1 MEQKKPII
9 LQVDESTKKMISEL
23 EGRISEGFAD
33 ALGELKGKI
42 SSSSDAIDALRTKLN
57 RINDIQDSVD
67 ESSTKSDEIKRGIEN
82 LIKIVSSKLNV
93 DVKEYTSDN
102 PLDKQATKGDVE
114 NSVRES
120 LANLENLK
128 DSLTKSLSGFGERHL
143 DSFTNLSS
151 LIENVKSSISVLQE
165 KQNDMA
171 DDVTSDF
178 KNIVDTIDTLFAQGK
193 EQISN
198 IVSAITDTVNQ
209 TDSNLRQ
216 QFENSQ
222 AEQKNQ
228 FEQNQSA
235 LKSQSKQLSQNAEP
249 LQNIQ
254 ESLSTSFQEADG
266 KLKDLANS
274 LAASH
279 KSYSDQMGASF
290 DSSRNGIKAEFAH
303 LNTIICENEER
314 LIANTKAASDRITN
328 NALSAKS
335 EILSDNQEKAFQTL
349 SSIKEFREF
358 VDNRVTSVEREC
370 SAISKDVE
378 SFKESMASEVSIIK
392 ENQEYIQNTLN
403 EVLYHSIPFWR
414 FKARKAVKQLKK
426 Q

>member
-9 LQVDESTKKMISEL
+9 LQVDESTKKMVAEL

-33 ALGELKGKI
+33 TLGDLKGKI

-67 ESSTKSDEIKRGIEN
+67 ESSAKSDEIKRSIEN
-82 LIKIVSSKLNV
+82 LINVVSRKLNV
-93 DVKEYTSDN
+93 DAKEFTSDN
-102 PLDKQATKGDVE
+102 PLDKQATNGDID

-120 LANLENLK
+120 LVNLENLK
-128 DSLTKSLSGFGERHL
+128 DFLTKSLSGFGERHL

-151 LIENVKSSISVLQE
+151 LIENVKSSISTLLE
-165 KQNDMA
+165 KQNDIA
-171 DDVTSDF
+171 GDVTSDF
-178 KNIVDTIDTLFAQGK
+178 KNIVDTIDILFAQGK
-193 EQISN
+193 EQLFNIESAIKDAVNRTGSN
-198 IVSAITDTVNQ
+198 I
-209 TDSNLRQ
+209 RQ
-216 QFENSQ
+216 
-222 AEQKNQ
+222 Q

-235 LKSQSKQLSQNAEP
+235 LKSQSEQLSQNTEA
-249 LQNIQ
+249 LLNIL
-254 ESLSTSFQEADG
+254 ESLSTSFQEVDG

-279 KSYSDQMGASF
+279 KSYRDQMGAYF
-290 DSSRNGIKAEFAH
+290 DSSRNGIKTEFAH

-328 NALSAKS
+328 NTLSAKS

-370 SAISKDVE
+370 SAISKEVE
-378 SFKESMASEVSIIK
+378 SFKEAMASEVSIIK

-414 FKARKAVKQLKK
+414 FKVRKAVKQLKK

>member
-57 RINDIQDSVD
+57 RINDIQDSMD

-235 LKSQSKQLSQNAEP
+235 LKSQSKQLSQNAET

-274 LAASH
+274 LAASR

>member
-178 KNIVDTIDTLFAQGK
+178 KDIVDTIDTLFAQGK
-193 EQISN
+193 EQITN
-198 IVSAITDTVNQ
+198 IESAITDMVNQ

-222 AEQKNQ
+222 TEQKNQ

-235 LKSQSKQLSQNAEP
+235 LKSQSKQLSQNADT

-254 ESLSTSFQEADG
+254 ESLSTSFQEADS
-266 KLKDLANS
+266 KLNDLANF
-274 LAASH
+274 LTASH

-290 DSSRNGIKAEFAH
+290 DSSRNGIKTEFAH

-328 NALSAKS
+328 NTLSAKS
-335 EILSDNQEKAFQTL
+335 ELLSDNQEKSFQTL
-349 SSIKEFREF
+349 SSIKELREF
-358 VDNRVTSVEREC
+358 VDNRVASVEREC
-370 SAISKDVE
+370 SAISKEVE

-392 ENQEYIQNTLN
+392 ENQDYIQNTLN

-414 FKARKAVKQLKK
+414 FKTRKAVKQLKK

>member
-93 DVKEYTSDN
+93 DVKEYISDN
-102 PLDKQATKGDVE
+102 PLDKQATKGDVD

-178 KNIVDTIDTLFAQGK
+178 KDIVDTIDTLFAQGK
-193 EQISN
+193 EQITN
-198 IVSAITDTVNQ
+198 IESAITDMVNQ

-222 AEQKNQ
+222 TEQKNQ

-235 LKSQSKQLSQNAEP
+235 LKSQSKQLSQNADT

-254 ESLSTSFQEADG
+254 ESLSTSFQEADS
-266 KLKDLANS
+266 KLKDLANF
-274 LAASH
+274 LTASH

-290 DSSRNGIKAEFAH
+290 DSSRNGIKTEFAH

-328 NALSAKS
+328 NTLSAKS
-335 EILSDNQEKAFQTL
+335 ELLSDNQEKSFQTL

-358 VDNRVTSVEREC
+358 VDNRVASVEREC
-370 SAISKDVE
+370 SAISKEVE

-392 ENQEYIQNTLN
+392 ENQDYIQNTLN

-414 FKARKAVKQLKK
+414 FKTRKAVKQLKK

>member
-9 LQVDESTKKMISEL
+9 LQVDESTKKMVAEL

-33 ALGELKGKI
+33 TLGDLKGKI

-67 ESSTKSDEIKRGIEN
+67 ESSAKSDEIKRSIEN
-82 LIKIVSSKLNV
+82 LINVVSRKLNV
-93 DVKEYTSDN
+93 DAKEFTSDN
-102 PLDKQATKGDVE
+102 PLDKQATKGDID

-120 LANLENLK
+120 LVNLENLK
-128 DSLTKSLSGFGERHL
+128 DFLTKSLSGFGEHHL

-151 LIENVKSSISVLQE
+151 LIENVKSSISTLLE
-165 KQNDMA
+165 KQNDIA
-171 DDVTSDF
+171 GDVTSDF
-178 KNIVDTIDTLFAQGK
+178 KNIVDTIDILFAQGK
-193 EQISN
+193 EQLFNIESAIKDAVNRTGSN
-198 IVSAITDTVNQ
+198 I
-209 TDSNLRQ
+209 RQ
-216 QFENSQ
+216 
-222 AEQKNQ
+222 Q

-235 LKSQSKQLSQNAEP
+235 LKSQSEQLSQNTEA
-249 LQNIQ
+249 LLNIL
-254 ESLSTSFQEADG
+254 ESLSTSFQEVDG

-279 KSYSDQMGASF
+279 KSYRDQMGAYF
-290 DSSRNGIKAEFAH
+290 DSSRNGIKTEFAH

-328 NALSAKS
+328 NTLSAKS

-370 SAISKDVE
+370 SAISKEVE
-378 SFKESMASEVSIIK
+378 SFKEAMASEVSIIK

-414 FKARKAVKQLKK
+414 FKVRKAVKQLKK

>member
-33 ALGELKGKI
+33 ALGDLKGKI

-67 ESSTKSDEIKRGIEN
+67 ESSAKSDEIKRSIEN
-82 LIKIVSSKLNV
+82 LINVVSRKLNV
-93 DVKEYTSDN
+93 DAKEFTSDN
-102 PLDKQATKGDVE
+102 PLDKQATKGDID

-120 LANLENLK
+120 LVNLENLK
-128 DSLTKSLSGFGERHL
+128 DFLTKSLSGFGERHL

-151 LIENVKSSISVLQE
+151 LIENVKSSISTLLE
-165 KQNDMA
+165 KQNDIA
-171 DDVTSDF
+171 GDVTSDF
-178 KNIVDTIDTLFAQGK
+178 KNIVDTIDILFAQGK
-193 EQISN
+193 EQLFNIESAIKDAVNRTGSN
-198 IVSAITDTVNQ
+198 I
-209 TDSNLRQ
+209 RQ
-216 QFENSQ
+216 
-222 AEQKNQ
+222 Q

-235 LKSQSKQLSQNAEP
+235 LKSQSEQLSQNTEA
-249 LQNIQ
+249 LLNIL
-254 ESLSTSFQEADG
+254 ESLSTSFQEVDG

-279 KSYSDQMGASF
+279 KSYRDQMGAYF
-290 DSSRNGIKAEFAH
+290 DSSRNGIKTEFAH

-328 NALSAKS
+328 NTLSAKS

-370 SAISKDVE
+370 SAISKEVE
-378 SFKESMASEVSIIK
+378 SFKEAMAYEVSIIK

>member
-33 ALGELKGKI
+33 ALGDLKGKI

-67 ESSTKSDEIKRGIEN
+67 ESSAKSDEIKRSIEN
-82 LIKIVSSKLNV
+82 LINVVLRKLNV
-93 DVKEYTSDN
+93 DAKEFTSDN
-102 PLDKQATKGDVE
+102 PLDKQATKGDID

-120 LANLENLK
+120 LVNLENLK
-128 DSLTKSLSGFGERHL
+128 DFLTKSLSGFGERHL

-151 LIENVKSSISVLQE
+151 LIENVKSSISTLLE
-165 KQNDMA
+165 KQNDIA
-171 DDVTSDF
+171 GDVTSDF
-178 KNIVDTIDTLFAQGK
+178 KNIVDTIDILFAQGK
-193 EQISN
+193 EQLFNIESAIKDAVNRTGSN
-198 IVSAITDTVNQ
+198 I
-209 TDSNLRQ
+209 RQ
-216 QFENSQ
+216 
-222 AEQKNQ
+222 Q

-235 LKSQSKQLSQNAEP
+235 LKSQSEQLSQNTEA
-249 LQNIQ
+249 LLNIL
-254 ESLSTSFQEADG
+254 ESLSTSFQEVDG

-279 KSYSDQMGASF
+279 KSYRDQMGAYF
-290 DSSRNGIKAEFAH
+290 DSSRNGIKTEFAH

-328 NALSAKS
+328 NTLSAKS

-370 SAISKDVE
+370 SAISKEVE
-378 SFKESMASEVSIIK
+378 SFKEAMASEVSIIK

>member
-57 RINDIQDSVD
+57 RINDIQDSMD

-235 LKSQSKQLSQNAEP
+235 LKSQSKQLSQNAET

-370 SAISKDVE
+370 SAISKEVE
-378 SFKESMASEVSIIK
+378 SFKEAMASEVSIIK

-414 FKARKAVKQLKK
+414 FKVRKAVKQLKK

>member
-57 RINDIQDSVD
+57 RINDIQDSMD

-235 LKSQSKQLSQNAEP
+235 LKSQSKQLSQNAET

-266 KLKDLANS
+266 KLKYLTNS

-279 KSYSDQMGASF
+279 KSYSDQRGAYF

>member
-57 RINDIQDSVD
+57 RINDIQDSMD

-235 LKSQSKQLSQNAEP
+235 LKSQSKQLSQNAET

-274 LAASH
+274 LDASH

>member
-9 LQVDESTKKMISEL
+9 LQVDESTKKMVAEL

-33 ALGELKGKI
+33 TLGDLKGKI

-67 ESSTKSDEIKRGIEN
+67 ESSAKSDKIKRSIEN
-82 LIKIVSSKLNV
+82 LINVVSRKLNV
-93 DVKEYTSDN
+93 DAKEFTSDN
-102 PLDKQATKGDVE
+102 PLDKQATKGDID

-120 LANLENLK
+120 LVNLENLK
-128 DSLTKSLSGFGERHL
+128 DFLTKSLSGFGERHL

-151 LIENVKSSISVLQE
+151 LIENVKSSISTLLE
-165 KQNDMA
+165 KQNDIA
-171 DDVTSDF
+171 GDVTSDF
-178 KNIVDTIDTLFAQGK
+178 KNIVDTIDILFAQGK
-193 EQISN
+193 EQLFNIESAIKDAVNRTGSN
-198 IVSAITDTVNQ
+198 I
-209 TDSNLRQ
+209 RQ
-216 QFENSQ
+216 
-222 AEQKNQ
+222 Q

-235 LKSQSKQLSQNAEP
+235 LKSQSEQLSQNTEA
-249 LQNIQ
+249 LLNIL
-254 ESLSTSFQEADG
+254 ESLSTSFQEVDG

-279 KSYSDQMGASF
+279 KSYRDQMGAYF
-290 DSSRNGIKAEFAH
+290 DSSRNGIKTEFAH

-328 NALSAKS
+328 NTLSAKS

-370 SAISKDVE
+370 SAISKEVE
-378 SFKESMASEVSIIK
+378 SFKEAMASEVSIIK

-414 FKARKAVKQLKK
+414 FKVRKAVKQLKK

>member
-9 LQVDESTKKMISEL
+9 LQVDESTKKMVAEL

-33 ALGELKGKI
+33 TLGDLKGKI

-67 ESSTKSDEIKRGIEN
+67 ESSAKSDEIKRSIEN
-82 LIKIVSSKLNV
+82 LINVVSRKLNV
-93 DVKEYTSDN
+93 DAKEFTSDN
-102 PLDKQATKGDVE
+102 PLDKQATKGDID

-120 LANLENLK
+120 LVNLENLK
-128 DSLTKSLSGFGERHL
+128 DFLTKSLSGFGERHL

-151 LIENVKSSISVLQE
+151 LIENVKSSISTLLE
-165 KQNDMA
+165 KQNDIA
-171 DDVTSDF
+171 GDVTSDF
-178 KNIVDTIDTLFAQGK
+178 KNIVDTIDILFAQGK
-193 EQISN
+193 EQLFNIESAIKDAVNRTGSN
-198 IVSAITDTVNQ
+198 I
-209 TDSNLRQ
+209 RQ
-216 QFENSQ
+216 
-222 AEQKNQ
+222 Q

-235 LKSQSKQLSQNAEP
+235 LKSQSEQLSQNTEA
-249 LQNIQ
+249 LLNIL
-254 ESLSTSFQEADG
+254 ESLSTSFQEVDG

-279 KSYSDQMGASF
+279 KSYRDQMGAYF
-290 DSSRNGIKAEFAH
+290 DSSRNGIKTEFAH

-328 NALSAKS
+328 NTLSAKS

-370 SAISKDVE
+370 SAISKEVE
-378 SFKESMASEVSIIK
+378 SFKEAMASEVSIIK

-414 FKARKAVKQLKK
+414 FKVRKAVKQLKK

>member
-33 ALGELKGKI
+33 ALGDLKGKI

-67 ESSTKSDEIKRGIEN
+67 ESSAKSDEIKRSIEN
-82 LIKIVSSKLNV
+82 LINVVSRKLNV
-93 DVKEYTSDN
+93 DAKEFTSDN
-102 PLDKQATKGDVE
+102 PLDKQATKGDID

-120 LANLENLK
+120 LVNLENLK
-128 DSLTKSLSGFGERHL
+128 DFLTKSLSGFGERHL

-151 LIENVKSSISVLQE
+151 LIENVKSSISTLLE
-165 KQNDMA
+165 KQNDIA
-171 DDVTSDF
+171 GDVTSDF
-178 KNIVDTIDTLFAQGK
+178 KNIVDTIDILFAQGK
-193 EQISN
+193 EQLFNIESAIKDAVNRTGSN
-198 IVSAITDTVNQ
+198 I
-209 TDSNLRQ
+209 RQ
-216 QFENSQ
+216 
-222 AEQKNQ
+222 Q

-235 LKSQSKQLSQNAEP
+235 LKSQSEQLSQNTEA
-249 LQNIQ
+249 LLNIL
-254 ESLSTSFQEADG
+254 ESLSTSFQEVDG

-279 KSYSDQMGASF
+279 KSYRDQMGAYF
-290 DSSRNGIKAEFAH
+290 DSSRNGIKTEFAH

-328 NALSAKS
+328 NTLSAKS

-370 SAISKDVE
+370 SAISKEVE
-378 SFKESMASEVSIIK
+378 SFKEAMASEVSIIK